1 MNLETMAHELVGKV
15 LTGLL
20 RAEQHHRGNFGA
32 PVQREFL
39 SKLGFDK
46 GRRFEFL
53 ASTGSGGAYLDRR
66 TLVTLDGWHL
76 LTVSGTRAM
85 AAVVLAADGAT
96 GEHAAEVMALAT
108 LIHQAD
114 RVHPATG

>member
-1 MNLETMAHELVGKV
+1 VNLETMAHELIGRV
-15 LTGLL
+15 LEGGL
-20 RAEQHHRGNFGA
+20 RGEQHRRGNFGVL
-32 PVQREFL
+32 VQREFMAR
-39 SKLGFDK
+39 LGFVQ
-46 GRRFEFL
+46 GRRFTIVVVR
-53 ASTGSGGAYLDRR
+53 ASGVHLDRR
-66 TLVTLDGWHL
+66 VCVTVDGWHL

-96 GEHAAEVMALAT
+96 GDHAAEVMALAT